1 MNHPI
6 VRLASLTLGNI
17 KNVKIGT
24 FYLPASSNVP
34 NSFSAGILGIYGQNG
49 SGKTAVVDTLYFL
62 QQIMIESELDPKLAD
77 YIDSETTHAE
87 IAAEFIISDVDIFYE
102 VGYHV

>member
-34 NSFSAGILGIYGQNG
+34 NSFSAG
-49 SGKTAVVDTLYFL
+49 VDTLYFL